1 MGRPRLDQREPN
13 EHLAQWQAQ
22 VSMSN
27 AALARAVTKRA
38 RAQGHRGISPDESSV
53 RRWRAGETP
62 RHPVPQ
68 LIVETIS
75 ERASIA
81 LSPADLGFPGLLL
94 AVQGTGLSW
103 LPGTSV
109 QALLHLTRSE
119 VMLTHTRNS
128 TSASRVQKGSAL
140 LAPLQ
145 QWATTGPSSL
155 TVPAGRTG
163 GQVGA
168 AEVEGIRAVTA
179 MYRDVDNRHG
189 GILSRKAV
197 VAQLNEAASL
207 LHTCTYT
214 ERTGRDLLAA
224 VADLGSVAGW
234 MSFDA
239 GHHTSAQKL
248 FITSLHAAAEAGDKA
263 LGAHILQCMARQMS
277 HLERYEDALALVD
290 LAQYGARWRLSP
302 AASSMLASLEARF
315 QAILGNLTDSET
327 AAGRAEDAFTGIV
340 PGNEPAHMMFFDTAE
355 LSATIGVAHQIAARN
370 SEGTG
375 RARHAESG
383 IRLIQQALDSRP
395 AHRVRSK
402 AFDHLALARTH
413 LAVGEPEGARQ
424 ETIHALDLFGTIS
437 SHRVGD
443 RLTELHDEALP
454 YANSAPAIVLRE
466 RIMHALG

>member
-1 MGRPRLDQREPN
+1 
-13 EHLAQWQAQ
+13 
-22 VSMSN
+22 MSN

-53 RRWRAGETP
+53 RQWRAGETP

-68 LIVETIS
+68 LIAETIS
-75 ERASIA
+75 ERASTT
-81 LSPADLGFPGLLL
+81 LSPADLGFPDLLPT
-94 AVQGTGLSW
+94 AQATGLPW
-103 LPGTSV
+103 LPGTCV

-119 VMLTHTRNS
+119 VMRTHTRNS

-145 QWATTGPSSL
+145 QWATTEPSSL

-189 GILSRKAV
+189 GALSRKAV

-207 LHTCTYT
+207 LYTCTYT

-290 LAQYGARWRLSP
+290 LAQYGARRRLSP
-302 AASSMLASLEARF
+302 ATFSMLASLKARF

-355 LSATIGVAHQIAARN
+355 LSATGPVTRNQESASSSRPSIPARHTGYGAKPSIISHWPGHTWQPANPKAPARKRSTPWTCSAPSAHTESATDSPNCTTRHSPTPTAHRPSTSANASRTPSDNRSPSLQGHG
-370 SEGTG
+370 EGRGRGEG
-375 RARHAESG
+375 RAVVMGGYPS
-383 IRLIQQALDSRP
+383 QMM
-395 AHRVRSK
+395 
-402 AFDHLALARTH
+402 
-413 LAVGEPEGARQ
+413 
-424 ETIHALDLFGTIS
+424 S
-437 SHRVGD
+437 S
-443 RLTELHDEALP
+443 T
-454 YANSAPAIVLRE
+454 
-466 RIMHALG
+466 

>member
-1 MGRPRLDQREPN
+1 MT
-13 EHLAQWQAQ
+13 
-22 VSMSN
+22 N
-27 AALARAVTKRA
+27 AALARAVTKQA
-38 RAQGHRGISPDESSV
+38 RTQGHSDINPDESSV
-53 RRWRAGETP
+53 RRWRNGEEP

-68 LIVETIS
+68 LIADVIS
-75 ERASIA
+75 ERAGIS
-81 LSPADLGFPGLLL
+81 LSPADLGLPDLSP
-94 AVQGTGLSW
+94 VPQGTGLPW
-103 LPGTSV
+103 QPGTSI

-119 VMLTHTRNS
+119 VMRTHTRNS
-128 TSASRVQKGSAL
+128 GSAAHVHKGSAL
-140 LAPLQ
+140 LDPLQ
-145 QWATTGPSSL
+145 QWATAPASPM

-163 GQVGA
+163 GQIGA
-168 AEVEGIRAVTA
+168 ADVEGIRAVTA

-189 GILSRKAV
+189 GALSRRAV
-197 VAQLNEAASL
+197 VAQLNDAVSL

-214 ERTGRDLLAA
+214 EATGRELLSA

-239 GHHTSAQKL
+239 DHHSSAQKL

-290 LAQYGARWRLSP
+290 LAQYGARRRLSP
-302 AASSMLASLEARF
+302 ATSSMLASLEARF

-340 PGNEPAHMMFFDTAE
+340 PGNEPTHMTFFDTAE
-355 LSATIGVAHQIAARN
+355 LSATIGVAHQIAARH
-370 SEGTG
+370 SEGPD
-375 RARHAESG
+375 RARRAKAGVH
-383 IRLIQQALDSRP
+383 LIQHALESRP
-395 AHRVRSK
+395 NHRVRSK

-413 LAVGEPEGARQ
+413 LTVGELEGAHQ
-424 ETIHALDLFGTIS
+424 ETIHALDLFGTIN

-454 YANSAPAIVLRE
+454 YAKSAPAIDLRE
-466 RIMHALG
+466 RIAHAVR

>member
-1 MGRPRLDQREPN
+1 MGRPRLDQRKPN
-13 EHLAQWQAQ
+13 EQLAQWQAQ
-22 VSMSN
+22 MGMSN
-27 AALARAVTKRA
+27 AALARAVTQHA

-68 LIVETIS
+68 LIAEAVG
-75 ERASIA
+75 ERAGVS
-81 LSPADLGFPGLLL
+81 LSPADLGFPDLLPAL
-94 AVQGTGLSW
+94 QKNGTAW
-103 LPGTSV
+103 LPGASV

-119 VMLTHTRNS
+119 VMRTHTRNS
-128 TSASRVQKGSAL
+128 TSAAHIQKGSAL
-140 LAPLQ
+140 LTPLQ
-145 QWATTGPSSL
+145 QWATTEASSM

-163 GQVGA
+163 GQIGT

-189 GILSRKAV
+189 GALSCKAV
-197 VAQLNEAASL
+197 VAQLNDAVSL

-214 ERTGRDLLAA
+214 ERTGRNLLAA

-234 MSFDA
+234 MNFDA
-239 GHHTSAQKL
+239 GHHSSAQQL

-277 HLERYEDALALVD
+277 HLERYEDALALID
-290 LAQYGARWRLSP
+290 LAQYGARRCLSP
-302 AASSMLASLEARF
+302 ATSSMLASLEARF
-315 QAILGNLTDSET
+315 QALLGDFPDSER
-327 AAGRAEDAFTGIV
+327 AAGRAEEAFTRIV
-340 PGNEPAHMMFFDTAE
+340 PGNEPAHMTFFDTAE

-370 SEGTG
+370 SEGTD
-375 RARHAESG
+375 RARHAASG
-383 IRLIQQALDSRP
+383 IRLIQQALRARP
-395 AHRVRSK
+395 PHRVRSK

-413 LAVGEPEGARQ
+413 LAAGELEGARQ

-454 YANSAPAIVLRE
+454 YANSAPAVDLRE
-466 RIMHALG
+466 RITHAVR